1 MKIAINTC
9 YGGFSLSP
17 KAEYEVLKRMGY
29 ANIKYLNSDKV
40 EVPLDSTEWSC
51 NFYSNEEYV
60 SMSRTDDR
68 TNLHLIAVIEEMGE
82 EADGDYAQLEIIEIP
97 DDVDWYIDYYDGIET
112 VREKHRSWG

>member
-29 ANIKYLNSDKV
+29 ANIKYLNSDEV

-68 TNLHLIAVIEEMGE
+68 TNPHLIAVIEEMGE

-97 DDVDWYIDYYDGIET
+97 DDVDWYIDYYDGMET
-112 VREKHRSWG
+112 IREKHRSWG